1 MKHEYARACMA
12 IVYHVG
18 KGRDMCKE
26 AQTATGLA
34 LMNNVE
40 GLRRLVEKLEALP
53 D

>member
-1 MKHEYARACMA
+1 MKHEYARVCMA

-26 AQTATGLA
+26 AQIATGLA
-34 LMNNVE
+34 LMNNIE
-40 GLRRLVEKLEALP
+40 GLQKLFERLEALP